1 MMKTRTLLLLSSFF
15 ISAVTATTM
24 FQNKNLNETYGA
36 ANGTLQRKIRDEQS
50 NNNSKHQELFLRST
64 TIADPMHGM
73 REEELSENSSSE
85 FLIKKTQEARDV
97 AKKWEDHLTQKN
109 NINDDIHFANE
120 GVKEETLKSV
130 MTDLE
135 QWGRIKEKADKLG
148 QSYQQQLS
156 IRKLNFSTLSLEA
169 SRAIEQAKSVAS
181 FYLDALPQNKTFQ
194 NEMGTANQNSLNDPV
209 AVINPLFAACSITRS
224 TSHSSN
230 QQQSS
235 LKQRP
240 TPSAPLEA
248 STLAEVLET
257 WCQNAEIRYD
267 EKSKQ
272 YKSNGVHTK
281 SPFDA
286 IGRMVTRTSQ
296 ERKENYAA
304 LEKIIQEQGTDHAE
318 QWNNHGIIFFK
329 GIVKEPLTPELV
341 IKIKKNIQQRNATP
355 RRIMLNFETTRSAI
369 SSFFNNISTAWTAAW
384 VSFRM
389 QREYDQ
395 I

>member
-1 MMKTRTLLLLSSFF
+1 
-15 ISAVTATTM
+15 
-24 FQNKNLNETYGA
+24 
-36 ANGTLQRKIRDEQS
+36 
-50 NNNSKHQELFLRST
+50 
-64 TIADPMHGM
+64 
-73 REEELSENSSSE
+73 
-85 FLIKKTQEARDV
+85 
-97 AKKWEDHLTQKN
+97 
-109 NINDDIHFANE
+109 
-120 GVKEETLKSV
+120 
-130 MTDLE
+130 
-135 QWGRIKEKADKLG
+135 
-148 QSYQQQLS
+148 
-156 IRKLNFSTLSLEA
+156 
-169 SRAIEQAKSVAS
+169 
-181 FYLDALPQNKTFQ
+181 
-194 NEMGTANQNSLNDPV
+194 
-209 AVINPLFAACSITRS
+209 
-224 TSHSSN
+224 
-230 QQQSS
+230 
-235 LKQRP
+235 
-240 TPSAPLEA
+240 
-248 STLAEVLET
+248 
-257 WCQNAEIRYD
+257 
-267 EKSKQ
+267 
-272 YKSNGVHTK
+272 VHTK